1 MDEGH
6 SPCALGPWLC
16 RQFRRRELERQK
28 ARALQRAWKQEQP
41 LQEQPLQEQPLQEPS
56 EKPGSSP
63 QALQAEPKHPEEAK
77 GPKKEVSGPHVRALD
92 VHRWGGCTLHQ
103 G

>member
-1 MDEGH
+1 M
-6 SPCALGPWLC
+6 
-16 RQFRRRELERQK
+16 
-28 ARALQRAWKQEQP
+28 
-41 LQEQPLQEQPLQEPS
+41 QEQPLQEQPLQEPS